1 MAKNRNR
8 AGDSAETAVKIAE
21 GIGDALGRI
30 VNRLESLDAE
40 REKVYGQLLALQER
54 LNVQVDRAGKALGG
68 TVPTPAAPRRGLRS
82 RLGKKATAKTKVRR
96 KARVRCGV
104 CGTLGHNAR
113 GHARWQAAKNK

>member
-68 TVPTPAAPRRGLRS
+68 TVTTPAAPRRGLRS
-82 RLGKKATAKTKVRR
+82 RLGKKTTAKTKVRR